1 MNLSAIGE
9 IGEYLKSLAP
19 DAVMRNG
26 DYPREKTTVDVS
38 IILSEL
44 RTVGKVRQYYEQTNK
59 IVSARKKRQR
69 LVDSR
74 LREIEEASR
83 KVPSLV
89 AGS

>member
-1 MNLSAIGE
+1 MNLSAIAD

-26 DYPREKTTVDVS
+26 DYPREKTAVDVS

-44 RTVGKVRQYYEQTNK
+44 RTVDKVRQYYEQTNK

>member
-1 MNLSAIGE
+1 
-9 IGEYLKSLAP
+9 
-19 DAVMRNG
+19 MRNG

-44 RTVGKVRQYYEQTNK
+44 RTVDKVRQYYEQTNK
-59 IVSARKKRQR
+59 IVSARKKRQK

-74 LREIEEASR
+74 LREIEEVSR
-83 KVPSLV
+83 DVPSLV